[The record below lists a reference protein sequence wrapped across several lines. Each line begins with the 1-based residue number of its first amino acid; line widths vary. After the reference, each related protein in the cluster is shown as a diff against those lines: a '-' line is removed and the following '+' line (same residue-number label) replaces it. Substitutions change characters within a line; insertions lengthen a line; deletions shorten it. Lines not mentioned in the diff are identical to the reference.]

1 MRSEMTEKHRATTRA
16 RSAGRCGRW
25 RRRVRAL
32 TVAAGLIAVL
42 GGAGYAFVLKSFPYQ
57 TPQELPPRVV
67 LTRGIVADFTGY
79 LSGLAEVPV
88 LTWRDVSHR
97 TGALVTT
104 PDAFATQLAVLRHEG
119 YQSIGLG
126 TLEAVAAGRPVRLP
140 SRPIVFT
147 FDDGL
152 STDWTT
158 VDPIL
163 RRYGFRAVAFINPAN
178 VASKSPSYFL
188 TRSELAAMAS
198 SGRWD
203 VGLELPGGWQSSQEA
218 SVAVT
223 QALSQLEGDAGRQVI
238 AFGWPALRFFTA
250 SQTTEPVM
258 RNALLRKQFAL
269 VFGRPAAGDASFV
282 VGGSADRPLPRV
294 NVTAA
299 DSLRSLSLRLRAGV
313 QAPPPRN
320 LLGLPW
326 RSAGGHCRIA
336 GRTLE
341 VTGSHFALCTVLAN
355 GARWIRYGLRLSIAA
370 TSGDTAIV
378 DLHVSRTGC
387 LEIAFGASELSI
399 KQRSAGR
406 WELLRQVRVAA
417 DASPSLIGAGALQVS
432 ISLAGRT
439 LSLHVQD
446 PDIRYGLSVRQ
457 SVSPRVQSGVI
468 ALGLAAHGKPARITF
483 RQVTV
488 VMNA

>member
-1 MRSEMTEKHRATTRA
+1 MRPGMTDNQRATTQA
-16 RSAGRCGRW
+16 RSVGRW
-25 RRRVRAL
+25 RRARAL

-57 TPQELPPRVV
+57 TPQDLPPRVV
-67 LTRGIVADFTGY
+67 LTPGIVADFTAY
-79 LSGLAEVPV
+79 LSGLPEVPV

-97 TGALVTT
+97 TGVLVTT

-147 FDDGL
+147 FGGGL

-163 RRYGFRAVAFINPAN
+163 RRYGFRAVAFINPAD

-188 TRSELAAMAS
+188 TRSELATMAS

-203 VGLELPGGWQSSQEA
+203 IGLELPGGWRSSQEA
-218 SVAVT
+218 SAAVT
-223 QALSQLEGDAGRQVI
+223 QALSQLEGDAGHRVI
-238 AFGWPALRFFTA
+238 AFGWAALRFSLA
-250 SQTTEPVM
+250 PQTTEPVM
-258 RNALLRKQFAL
+258 RNTLLRKKFAL
-269 VFGRPAAGDASFV
+269 VFGRPAARDASFV
-282 VGGSADRPLPRV
+282 VGGSAARPLPRV

-326 RSAGGHCRIA
+326 RSAGGRCLIA
-336 GRTLE
+336 GRALE
-341 VTGSHFALCTVLAN
+341 VTGSRFALCTVLAN
-355 GARWIRYGLRLSIAA
+355 GDQWIRYGLRLSIAA

-378 DLHVSRTGC
+378 DLQVSPKGC
-387 LEIAFGASELSI
+387 LEIAFGASDLSI
-399 KQRSAGR
+399 KQRSVGR
-406 WELLRQVRVAA
+406 WAVLRQVRVAA
-417 DASPSLIGAGALQVS
+417 HASSSLIGAGALHVS

-439 LSLHVQD
+439 LSLHVQGG
-446 PDIRYGLSVRQ
+446 DIRHGLSIRQ
-457 SVSPRVQSGVI
+457 SVSPQVHSGVI
-468 ALGLAAHGKPARITF
+468 ALGLATPGKPARITF

-488 VMNA
+488 VTNA

>member
-1 MRSEMTEKHRATTRA
+1 MMTEKQRATTRV
-16 RSAGRCGRW
+16 RSAGRWG
-25 RRRVRAL
+25 RRVRAL

-42 GGAGYAFVLKSFPYQ
+42 GGAGYVFVLKSFPYQ
-57 TPQELPPRVV
+57 TPQDLPPKVV
-67 LTRGIVADFTGY
+67 LTRGIVADFTAY
-79 LSGLAEVPV
+79 RSGLAELPV
-88 LTWRDVSHR
+88 LTWRDVSRR
-97 TGALVTT
+97 TGVLVTT

-147 FDDGL
+147 FDGGL

-163 RRYGFRAVAFINPAN
+163 RRYGFRAVAFINPAD

-188 TRSELAAMAS
+188 THSELADMAS

-203 VGLELPGGWQSSQEA
+203 IGLELPGGWRSSQEA
-218 SVAVT
+218 SAAVT
-223 QALSQLEGDAGRQVI
+223 QALSQLEGDVGRQVI
-238 AFGWPALRFFTA
+238 AFGWATLRVSTA
-250 SQTTEPVM
+250 PQTTEPVT

-269 VFGRPAAGDASFV
+269 VFGRPAEGDASFV

-294 NVTAA
+294 NVTAS

-320 LLGLPW
+320 LLSLPW
-326 RSAGGHCRIA
+326 RSAGGHCRITGQA
-336 GRTLE
+336 LE
-341 VTGSHFALCTVLAN
+341 VTGSRFALCTVLAN
-355 GARWIRYGLRLSIAA
+355 GAQWIHYGLRLGIAA

-378 DLHVSRTGC
+378 DLHVSPTGC
-387 LEIAFGASELSI
+387 LEIAFGASDLSI

-406 WELLRQVRVAA
+406 WALLRQVRVAA
-417 DASPSLIGAGALQVS
+417 DASSSGAGALQVS
-432 ISLAGRT
+432 ISVVGRT

-446 PDIRYGLSVRQ
+446 RDIRHGLSIRQ
-457 SVSPRVQSGVI
+457 SVSPQVQSGVI
-468 ALGLAAHGKPARITF
+468 ALGLATPGKPARITF

-488 VMNA
+488 VMNARR